1 MRREDWPDL
10 AAFAAIAEERSF
22 TRAAAHLGVSTSALS
37 HALSALEGRLGVR
50 LLSRTTRSVAPTAA
64 GERLLAT
71 LKPAMDDVASALDS
85 LGILRDRPAG
95 HVRLTVHSLAMRW
108 LMPRLPAFARDFPD
122 VIVDITVDNE
132 LTDIVASR
140 FDAGIR
146 YGERVDKDMISVR
159 IGADE
164 RGAVVASPAYFE
176 RFPPPRKPQD
186 IAAHRCLCARLVP
199 SGPIYRWELEKR
211 GRLVRVAA
219 PPVFITNDADA
230 LLSAAL
236 AGMGLAYMMESDA
249 LPHLRSG
256 ALVRA
261 LEDWCP
267 PFPGSFLYYP
277 SRRQL
282 TPGLKALV
290 EVLRYPAPA
299 AKRGAAQ

>member
-22 TRAAAHLGVSTSALS
+22 TRAAVRLGVSTSALS
-37 HALSALEGRLGVR
+37 HALRALEDRLGVR
-50 LLSRTTRSVAPTAA
+50 LMSRTTRSVAPTAA

-71 LKPAMDDVASALDS
+71 LKPAMADVASALES
-85 LGILRDRPAG
+85 LGTLRDEPAG
-95 HVRLTVHSLAMRW
+95 HVRLTVHSLAMQCIA
-108 LMPRLPAFARDFPD
+108 PRLPAFARAFPD
-122 VIVDITVDNE
+122 VVVDIAVDNE
-132 LTDIVASR
+132 LTDIVAGR
-140 FDAGIR
+140 FDAGVR
-146 YGERVDKDMISVR
+146 YGELVDKDMVSVR
-159 IGADE
+159 ISADE

-176 RFPPPRKPQD
+176 RFPPPKKPQD

-199 SGPIYRWELEKR
+199 SGPIFRWELEKR
-211 GRLVRVAA
+211 GRLLRVAA
-219 PPVFITNDADA
+219 PPVLITNDADT
-230 LLSAAL
+230 LLAAAL
-236 AGMGLAYMMESDA
+236 GGMGLAYVMESVA

-282 TPGLKALV
+282 TPALRALI
-290 EVLRYPAPA
+290 EALRYPAPA
-299 AKRGAAQ
+299 ARRGAAR

>member
-22 TRAAAHLGVSTSALS
+22 TRAAARLGVSTSALS
-37 HALSALEGRLGVR
+37 HALRALEDRLGVR

-85 LGILRDRPAG
+85 LGTLRDRPAG
-95 HVRLTVHSLAMRW
+95 PVRLTVHSLAMRSIT
-108 LMPRLPAFARDFPD
+108 PRLPAFARAFPD
-122 VIVDITVDNE
+122 VILDITVDNE

-140 FDAGIR
+140 FDAGVR

-159 IGADE
+159 ISADE

-176 RFPPPRKPQD
+176 QFPPPRRPQD
-186 IAAHRCLCARLVP
+186 IAAHRCLCARVVP
-199 SGPIYRWELEKR
+199 SGPLYRWELEKR
-211 GRLVRVAA
+211 GRPVRVVA
-219 PPVFITNDADA
+219 PPVFITNDGDT
-230 LLSAAL
+230 LLAAAL
-236 AGMGLAYMMESDA
+236 AGMGLAYTMESDA

-282 TPGLKALV
+282 TPALRALI
-290 EVLRYPAPA
+290 EALRFPPPGPE
-299 AKRGAAQ
+299 RGAAR